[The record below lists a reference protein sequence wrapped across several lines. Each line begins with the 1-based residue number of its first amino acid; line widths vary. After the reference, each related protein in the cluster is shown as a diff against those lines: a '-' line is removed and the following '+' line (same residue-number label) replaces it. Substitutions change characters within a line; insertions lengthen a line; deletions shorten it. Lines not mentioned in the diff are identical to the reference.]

1 METMNDIEK
10 DLIKAQNSLLDAYL
24 ALIRVSIGIDK
35 RETFNDGMVIRRL
48 IAYCQQIANIYT
60 GLEEHIVVEK
70 EQNEH

>member
-1 METMNDIEK
+1 MNDIEK
-10 DLIKAQNSLLDAYL
+10 DLIKAQKSLLDAYL

-60 GLEEHIVVEK
+60 GLEAHIDVEK